1 MGLGLSELLG
11 HLGIKG
17 LLMGKPRLL
26 WILGLLGI
34 LGLGLFPVLSF
45 YSSQH
50 MRSLCTDVVFSIKL
64 TGEVLV
70 ESCDLERPKQ

>member
-34 LGLGLFPVLSF
+34 LGLVGL
-45 YSSQH
+45 
-50 MRSLCTDVVFSIKL
+50 R
-64 TGEVLV
+64 
-70 ESCDLERPKQ
+70 R